1 MAEVFLAKRAG
12 PAGFEKQ
19 LVIKRILPHLSQS
32 DRFTALF
39 LEEARWAALIDHP
52 NLVHVSDF
60 GQIEAQYY
68 LAMEHVDGLTV
79 SELLDRLGTLS
90 PGVACRVVVDLL
102 EALSAI
108 HTAKDEQGRALSLVH
123 RDVSPRNVMLSRAG
137 AVKLLDFG
145 IAVSRAKTFKAPTAG
160 TEAYMSPEQQVGAEV
175 DARSDLFS
183 VAILL
188 HRMLVGS
195 LPFEG
200 PPSSPPSRDASI
212 PEALWPTLERA
223 LQISPEARFSDARSM
238 QAQLELFLAGRG
250 LEGTRAHLADLM
262 TQVMPKRSRPARML
276 SRITRMTRLSA
287 LSGSE
292 ANATKGGVR
301 RRGALAVVLLLA
313 AFAVFGVGRALLR
326 EDPPSSEAT
335 ALGAAE
341 VPMITDAGAVAVV
354 DAGARAGLVAK
365 LDAGVAPK
373 TAKPAR
379 ERRRRSTRSS
389 RTVRASKGKLTIDT
403 RPWTEVYWGGKKLG
417 LTPLEGV
424 ELPAG
429 RQTLRLRN
437 ERLGVNK
444 KISVRIRAGRTTRVQ
459 KVL

>member
-79 SELLDRLGTLS
+79 SELLERLGTLS

-160 TEAYMSPEQQVGAEV
+160 TEAYMSPEQQIGAEV

-200 PPSSPPSRDASI
+200 PPQSPPSRDESI

-292 ANATKGGVR
+292 ANAKKGSA
-301 RRGALAVVLLLA
+301 RGALAVVLLLA
-313 AFAVFGVGRALLR
+313 TVAVFGVGRALLR
-326 EDPPSSEAT
+326 EDPPSTEAR

-341 VPMITDAGAVAVV
+341 VVPVTSDAGPVAVV

-365 LDAGVAPK
+365 LDAGAAPK
-373 TAKPAR
+373 TAKAAR
-379 ERRRRSTRSS
+379 DRRRRPTRSS